1 MQSANLTRT
10 FSRQRPIA
18 WAGVITLL
26 TLAGIIWADWMVG
39 HIKPGFTISSF
50 YLIPVCVAAWWIG
63 PVTGTA
69 VAVLGIAARLV
80 VRFHSNE
87 PLSPPGALALYSNAA
102 LRMVLYTGIAW
113 AISAWR
119 NVGRLLET
127 MVAQRTDALRN
138 LAADLSAAE
147 DAQRRQ
153 LAHDLHDAL
162 GQNLSLLRIHLESI
176 ARDVKGSANDAASRL
191 STEVARINSLIQ
203 QTRTLVFDLYPPMLD
218 DLGFAAAL
226 EGYADEF
233 TRRMGTEVTISQ
245 DGESPCTLEKSVAH
259 YLFRAVR
266 EMLANAV
273 NHGHAKQVVIG
284 LHWAPSSL
292 RLTVD
297 DDGEG
302 FDSPPAT
309 QAGPA
314 RRGLGL
320 TAIRERLN
328 AMGGA
333 MEMESRAGQGTRVI
347 LQLPLESADA
357 VPSARPGHLK

>member
-1 MQSANLTRT
+1 MQTANLTRS

-18 WAGVITLL
+18 GAGVITLL
-26 TLAGIIWADWMVG
+26 TLACIIWIDWLVG
-39 HIKPGFTISSF
+39 HLKPGFTISSF

-63 PVTGTA
+63 PVSGTV
-69 VAVLGIAARLV
+69 VAALGIAARLV
-80 VRFHSNE
+80 VRFDNHE
-87 PLSPPGALALYSNAA
+87 PLPSGGAFALYSNSA
-102 LRMVLYTGIAW
+102 LRMVLYAGIAW

-233 TRRMGTEVTISQ
+233 TRRMGTEVTVSQ

-297 DDGEG
+297 DDGAG
-302 FDSPPAT
+302 FDSPPPPRLVPRA
-309 QAGPA
+309 AAWGLRRSANGSMPWAAPWKWNRAPA
-314 RRGLGL
+314 R
-320 TAIRERLN
+320 APE
-328 AMGGA
+328 
-333 MEMESRAGQGTRVI
+333 
-347 LQLPLESADA
+347 
-357 VPSARPGHLK
+357 

>member
-1 MQSANLTRT
+1 MQIATVTHT
-10 FSRQRPIA
+10 FSRQRSIV
-18 WAGVITLL
+18 WAGIITLL
-26 TLAGIIWADWMVG
+26 VLALIICADWMVG
-39 HIKPGFTISSF
+39 FIEPGFTISSF

-63 PVTGTA
+63 PVSGA
-69 VAVLGIAARLV
+69 VVAALGIAARLV
-80 VRFHSNE
+80 IRFHSNQ

-102 LRMVLYTGIAW
+102 SRMLLYAAIAW

-119 NVGRLLET
+119 NVGRRLET

-176 ARDVKGSANDAASRL
+176 ARDVQGSANGAAARL

-233 TRRMGTEVTISQ
+233 TRRMGTEVTVSQ
-245 DGESPCTLEKSVAH
+245 DGQTPRALDKPIAH

-273 NHGHAKQVVIG
+273 KHGHAKQIVIG

-297 DDGEG
+297 DDGQG

-309 QAGPA
+309 KAGPA

-320 TAIRERLN
+320 AAIRERLN

-333 MEMESRAGQGTRVI
+333 MEMESRPGQGTRVI
-347 LQLPLESADA
+347 LQLPLESAA
-357 VPSARPGHLK
+357 ASPSPALAT